1 MPSSRRDSRDPR
13 RQLLAVLVVS
23 LPLAVLAM
31 SRLEIPRD
39 RISVGAVVVGT
50 LLVVGALAVPAV
62 LFAGWQSEQE

>member
-1 MPSSRRDSRDPR
+1 MPSSRRGSRDPR

-23 LPLAVLAM
+23 VSLAVLAV

-50 LLVVGALAVPAV
+50 LLVVGALAVPAL

>member
-1 MPSSRRDSRDPR
+1 MSSSRRDSRDLR
-13 RQLLAVLVVS
+13 WLLLAVLVVG
-23 LPLAVLAM
+23 LPLAVLAA

-50 LLVVGALAVPAV
+50 LLVVGALAVPAL